1 MFCNCPLCNLSSKV
15 YDWIHNPIY
24 GPKQRN
30 TVQYIQK
37 ILNGIEETQG
47 RIIRGCEKL
56 HIDGSFSPGNAG
68 GAAHQDEN
76 IPV

>member
-1 MFCNCPLCNLSSKV
+1 MIGFTTQSMGLSRG
-15 YDWIHNPIY
+15 IHS
-24 GPKQRN
+24 
-30 TVQYIQK
+30 TVHTEDM
-37 ILNGIEETQG
+37 NGIEETQG

-68 GAAHQDEN
+68 GAGHQDEN